1 MEPFIGITA
10 AARDGKSFGD
20 SRPSGLASGEVPLCG
35 WKDNAR
41 SRNDEVKKRG
51 VVCSFCSAG
60 AVFRVVFALLPW
72 GWHEMYNAAYA
83 CVTMETS
90 RATRSSEA
98 NDSQNKLASEACRM
112 DVRRFKEFCQR
123 LDELWQ
129 RSDTK
134 GALTKEARS
143 DADQHRET
151 PDALSQ
157 ALSEI
162 ERLRSDADQHRET
175 PDALSQALSEI
186 ERLRSDADQ
195 HRATSNAL
203 RDALAEIER
212 LRSDAADLHHTKFD
226 LGLSNLPP
234 ASIAADWFMKF
245 SERKQALIG
254 EKAMGRKSDAE

>member
-1 MEPFIGITA
+1 
-10 AARDGKSFGD
+10 
-20 SRPSGLASGEVPLCG
+20 
-35 WKDNAR
+35 
-41 SRNDEVKKRG
+41 
-51 VVCSFCSAG
+51 
-60 AVFRVVFALLPW
+60 
-72 GWHEMYNAAYA
+72 
-83 CVTMETS
+83 
-90 RATRSSEA
+90 
-98 NDSQNKLASEACRM
+98 M

-123 LDELWQ
+123 LDELAAILEIMECDPINADLH
-129 RSDTK
+129 REASN
-134 GALTKEARS
+134 ALNQALSEIERLRS

-195 HRATSNAL
+195 HRETSNAL

-254 EKAMGRKSDAE
+254 EKVMGRKSDAE